1 MDTYISSHFML
12 LSNGVLDINY
22 YRSRITET
30 IKEIWASTTT
40 DRSNRIWTCR
50 SMRWKHKP
58 PLYHQRYSQAIG
70 VQQIYVQ
77 MPPLISMSSFHV
89 SNQEQ
94 SSLGASW
101 NISHHYTLLCIM
113 KN

>member
-70 VQQIYVQ
+70 VQQIYKCHHWSACQ
-77 MPPLISMSSFHV
+77 AFTFQTKSNPPLVLHETSPTTIRYY
-89 SNQEQ
+89 
-94 SSLGASW
+94 A
-101 NISHHYTLLCIM
+101 
-113 KN
+113 